1 MSLLGKRKQ
10 RNCNLMENI
19 CEEPVNPKKEMRKQ
33 SADFMNKL
41 PLVSNWA
48 EGEKEEKLDEK
59 DMGVHS

>member
-10 RNCNLMENI
+10 RNSNVIEDI
-19 CEEPVNPKKEMRKQ
+19 SEEPHVPKKEMRKH
-33 SADFMNKL
+33 SGDFMNKL

-59 DMGVHS
+59 EGIHS

>member
-10 RNCNLMENI
+10 RACNDTDVI
-19 CEEPVNPKKEMRKQ
+19 CKERRPKKEMRKQ

-48 EGEKEEKLDEK
+48 EVEKQRKLDEK
-59 DMGVHS
+59 EIHT